1 MIAGEAARDSIEIRL
16 ARPEETNEIIAVC
29 GASLKWSAG
38 DPNEAFFRWK
48 HIENPFGASPIWV
61 AVEDDAIVAVRTM
74 MRWRLRSGDEAS
86 LSMVRAV
93 DTATLPSHQGRGL
106 FTRLTTLAVDELRD
120 QGVDAVFNTP
130 NDKSRP
136 GYLKMG
142 WSEVG
147 RVPVTFR
154 PRTPATAIA
163 MARSRVAAVKWGE
176 PTTFGEHP
184 MAAFADTDN
193 LDKLLQTQHQQPGIS
208 TDATPEYMRW
218 RTSFG
223 PLECRVLPLGDSIAD
238 GFVMFRLRERG
249 ELLQLSLLET
259 VVPPNAGGRLRK
271 AIGHLLG
278 GLGADVALAAGG
290 SAGLGDLM
298 LPMPGAG
305 PILTWRPLA
314 SSARP
319 TIKNLALSMGAIEL
333 F

>member
-1 MIAGEAARDSIEIRL
+1 MSAVDVSEDSIEIRL
-16 ARPEETNEIIAVC
+16 ASPDETNEIIDVC
-29 GASLKWSAG
+29 GAALQWKPG

-48 HIENPFGASPIWV
+48 HIENPFGPSPIWV
-61 AVEDDAIVAVRTM
+61 AVEDEAIVAVRTM
-74 MRWRLRSGDEAS
+74 MRWRLRESDNPS

-106 FTRLTTLAVDELRD
+106 FTRLTTRAIDELRD
-120 QGVDAVFNTP
+120 EGVDAVFNTP

-193 LDKLLQTQHQQPGIS
+193 LQMLVETQHRHAGLS
-208 TDATPEYMRW
+208 TDATPEFLRW

-238 GFVMFRLRERG
+238 GFVVFRLRERG

-259 VVPPNAGGRLRK
+259 IVPPDAGGRLRK
-271 AIGHLLG
+271 AIGHLLRG
-278 GLGADVALAAGG
+278 IDADVALASGG
-290 SAGLGDLM
+290 RIGLSDGM
-298 LPMPGAG
+298 VPMPGAG

-314 SSARP
+314 SQALP
-319 TIKNLALSMGAIEL
+319 TTGGLALSMGAIEL